1 MAHSSEGVVVVI
13 ITTSLLG
20 DEETNLGVQKPTLPV
35 WNGLAIV

>member
-1 MAHSSEGVVVVI
+1 MAYSSEGAVVII